1 MTVTY
6 LQMSLLEEPI
16 KKNSLTWQE
25 KTFQLSDWYYEQHI
39 KGNGAATHIQ
49 NILSQLRRFNAG
61 EHSEKQ
67 VHDSRR
73 ADVFDHQVY
82 KIHLLLQKIHNL

>member
-1 MTVTY
+1 M
-6 LQMSLLEEPI
+6 E
-16 KKNSLTWQE
+16 KKKHS
-25 KTFQLSDWYYEQHI
+25 KLSDRYYEQHI
-39 KGNGAATHIQ
+39 KDNGATHIQ
-49 NILSQLRRFNAG
+49 NVLSQLRWFNAG
-61 EHSEKQ
+61 QHSEKQ